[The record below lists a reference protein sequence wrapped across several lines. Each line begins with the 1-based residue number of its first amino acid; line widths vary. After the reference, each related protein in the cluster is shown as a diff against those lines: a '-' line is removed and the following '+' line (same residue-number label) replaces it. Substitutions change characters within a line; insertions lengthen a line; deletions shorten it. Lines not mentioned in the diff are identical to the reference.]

1 MNYEIDNFIGT
12 FDNVFSNEYCQS
24 IIDHFEKLNNF
35 HRVKKRADVT
45 GQPAI
50 EQQTDVYL
58 PLLENDS
65 SFISANEVMLREFN
79 IKLQECYKLYAKK
92 YPIIDKMGRHR
103 LNLDVKIQKTVPGE
117 GYHVWHCEHNG
128 VVNGKRMFLV
138 ILYLN
143 EVTGGE
149 TEFLYQHKRVAPKT
163 GRLMICP
170 SGFTHTHRGNPPLD
184 GCKYILNGWIEFIE

>member
-1 MNYEIDNFIGT
+1 VNYEIDNFIGT
-12 FDNVFSNEYCQS
+12 FDNVFDEQYCKS

-35 HRVKKRADVT
+35 HRVKKRADIT
-45 GQPAI
+45 GQSAM
-50 EQQTDVYL
+50 EQQTDVYY

-65 SFISANEVMLREFN
+65 SFISANEVMLQEFN
-79 IKLQECYKLYAKK
+79 IKLQECYKLYTKK
-92 YPIIDKMGRHR
+92 YPVLETMERHR
-103 LNLDVKIQKTVPGE
+103 LNLDVKLQKTIPGE
-117 GYHVWHCEHNG
+117 GYHIWHCEHNG
-128 VVNGKRMFLV
+128 VAFGKRMFLV

-149 TEFLYQHKRVAPKT
+149 TEFLYQHKRIAPKT

-170 SGFTHTHRGNPPLD
+170 SGFTHTHRGNPPLE

>member
-1 MNYEIDNFIGT
+1 MNYEIENFIGT
-12 FDNVFSNEYCQS
+12 FDNVFDEQYCKS

-35 HRVKKRADVT
+35 HKVRKRADVT

-50 EQQTDVYL
+50 QQQTDVYH

-65 SFISANEVMLREFN
+65 SFISANEVMLQEFN
-79 IKLQECYKLYAKK
+79 IKLQECYQLYIKK
-92 YPIIDKMGRHR
+92 YPVIETMGRHR
-103 LNLDVKIQKTVPGE
+103 LNLDVKIQKTIPGE
-117 GYHVWHCEHNG
+117 GYHIWHCEHNG
-128 VVNGKRMFLV
+128 VAFGKRMFLV

-143 EVTGGE
+143 EVEGGE

-170 SGFTHTHRGNPPLD
+170 SGFTHTHRGNPPLS
-184 GCKYILNGWIEFIE
+184 GLKYILNGWIEFIE